1 MACYIK
7 ATAQEFS
14 KIRTRHMCAQRA
26 CEHMYRTDVNMHAQS
41 RDEYSY
47 THVQKWDVTNMQ
59 SDQTYVF
66 MQSDH

>member
-1 MACYIK
+1 MACCIK

-14 KIRTRHMCAQRA
+14 MIRTRHVCAQPA

-59 SDQTYVF
+59 SDL
-66 MQSDH
+66 HAK